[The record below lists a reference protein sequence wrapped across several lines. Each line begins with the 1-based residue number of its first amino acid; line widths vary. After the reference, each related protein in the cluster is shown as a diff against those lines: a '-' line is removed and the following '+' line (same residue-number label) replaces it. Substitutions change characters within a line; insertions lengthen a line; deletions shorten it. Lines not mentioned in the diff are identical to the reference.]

1 MLGRA
6 EAAVSTLTDKAAKE
20 MANMVLTANR
30 VCLHNLAQA
39 GRDRVHAKNRVRSA
53 TGGLIHSAKKADADQ
68 QQRVR
73 QMDRERRLAVGTATQ
88 AQAHKDKFLG
98 NGKQQGKYNK
108 LSRKA
113 GNLKRGLRKEQAAKK
128 AEKRG
133 GKGGGGKGGGG
144 NIAIGETVIE
154 SSNDS
159 RTVGDS
165 I

>member
-1 MLGRA
+1 MSRRT
-6 EAAVSTLTDKAAKE
+6 SPITKFI
-20 MANMVLTANR
+20 
-30 VCLHNLAQA
+30 LAQA
-39 GRDRVHAKNRVRSA
+39 GRDPVHAKNRVRSA

-73 QMDRERRLAVGTATQ
+73 QMDRERRLAVGTASQ

-113 GNLKRGLRKEQAAKK
+113 KNLKRGLRMEQAAKK

-133 GKGGGGKGGGG
+133 GKGGGGKGEGGKGGVKGGG
-144 NIAIGETVIE
+144 GKGWGGKGGGGQGWVGKGGGRGWTRN
-154 SSNDS
+154 SSW
-159 RTVGDS
+159 R
-165 I
+165 